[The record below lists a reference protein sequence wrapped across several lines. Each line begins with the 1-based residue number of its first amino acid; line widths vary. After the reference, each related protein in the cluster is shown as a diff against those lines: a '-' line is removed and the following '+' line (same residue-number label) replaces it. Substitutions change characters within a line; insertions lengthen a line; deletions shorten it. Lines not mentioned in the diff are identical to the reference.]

1 MEQKKVRD
9 GVHGLAAVTTNQ
21 AGHWVRCGAGLHR
34 GGRGPE
40 GSARSTAGGAAGDP
54 AWSAMSLSYSPSP
67 SLPVRDDTRG
77 DDETDLKQAQ
87 LRLEYEKHETW
98 YVSLLSTT
106 APPRQSMDSQG
117 IGGSYERVPKDDRG
131 QKQPSLAPGGM
142 APTPDRLVPLDL
154 VRPIHRVR
162 SMSDLQEA
170 LAQEA
175 RPAGGVAAQAGV
187 FQATAVPRES
197 PSWT

>member
-1 MEQKKVRD
+1 MAQRVQQEAQQAVQQEIQP
-9 GVHGLAAVTTNQ
+9 GVLCLCLIHPHHHSLLETTRVEMMK
-21 AGHWVRCGAGLHR
+21 GHLQRL
-34 GGRGPE
+34 
-40 GSARSTAGGAAGDP
+40 
-54 AWSAMSLSYSPSP
+54 
-67 SLPVRDDTRG
+67 
-77 DDETDLKQAQ
+77 DLKEAQ

-142 APTPDRLVPLDL
+142 APTTDRLVPLDL